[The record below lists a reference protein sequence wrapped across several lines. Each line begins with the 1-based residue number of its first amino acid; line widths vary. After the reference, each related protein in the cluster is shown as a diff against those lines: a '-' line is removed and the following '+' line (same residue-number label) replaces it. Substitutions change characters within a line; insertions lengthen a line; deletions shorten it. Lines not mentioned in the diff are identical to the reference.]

1 MKFNKKSYS
10 NKQLTNIYKNLLY
23 PRLVEEKM
31 LLLLRKGEVSKWFS
45 GIGQEAISVGATM
58 ALKDEE
64 YILPVHRNLGVFT
77 ARNFPLDRLFAQ
89 FQGKE
94 QGYTKGRDRSFHFG
108 SQEHHV
114 IGMISHLASQLSV
127 ADGIALASK
136 LEGTNQVTLAFT
148 GDGGTS
154 EGDFHEAL
162 NVAAVWDLPVIFIIE
177 NNGYSISTPTSEQ
190 FRFKS
195 FTEKGKAYGIQAH
208 KINGN
213 NVLEVYEAVQ
223 KAARSIRRNPKPIII
238 EAETFR
244 MRGHE
249 EASGVEY
256 VPEELFAKWEKL
268 DPIENFERFILKEKV
283 LSEKEISQVYQE
295 IKNEIDVAWEKTSH
309 YTYPTAN
316 AQKELGDVYAPH
328 EPHIKVPDFNKSSEK
343 RFVDALN
350 ESLKQS
356 MDKDDQLVLMGQDI
370 AEYGGVFKVT
380 KDLMTQFGK
389 DRVRNTPL
397 CESAIVGIG
406 LGLSIAGKKSVIEM
420 QFGDFVSCAFNQ
432 IVNNLA
438 KTHYRWG
445 QLVNVVLRMPT
456 GAGSGGGPFHS
467 QSTEAWFFHTPG
479 LKVVYPSSPYD
490 AKGLLNAAIEDP
502 NPVLFFEH
510 KGMYRSQIENVPDEH
525 YTAQLGK
532 AKIVK
537 QGEEISVVTYGMGV
551 VWAKEFQEANDTID
565 LEIIDLRTILPW
577 DKELVEQSVKK
588 TGKAIVL
595 TEDVLTGA
603 ISSDIAS
610 WISDGLFQFLDAPV
624 KRVGALDTP
633 VPFNKNLEDNFLPIQ
648 RFAEVVN
655 ELANY

>member
-1 MKFNKKSYS
+1 MKFNKKNFS
-10 NKQLTNIYKNLLY
+10 NKQLANLYKKIVF

-58 ALKDEE
+58 ALREEE

-77 ARNFPLDRLFAQ
+77 ARDIPLDRLFAQ

-94 QGYTKGRDRSFHFG
+94 QGFTKGRDRSFHFG
-108 SQEHHV
+108 SQEHHI

-127 ADGIALASK
+127 ADGIALASQLK
-136 LEGTNQVTLAFT
+136 GENNVTLVFT
-148 GDGGTS
+148 GDGRAS

-162 NVAAVWDLPVIFIIE
+162 NVAAVWNLPVIFIIE

-195 FTEKGKAYGIQAH
+195 FTDKGKAYGIQAQ
-208 KINGN
+208 KIDGN
-213 NVLEVYEAVQ
+213 NVLEVYDAVY
-223 KAARSIRRNPKPIII
+223 KAARSMRRTPKPMII

-249 EASGVEY
+249 EASGTDY
-256 VPEELFAKWEKL
+256 VPDELFEKWEKK
-268 DPIENFERFILKEKV
+268 DPIENFEQFLLKEKI
-283 LSEKEISQVYQE
+283 LSEDEVNQIHQEAKEA
-295 IKNEIDVAWEKTSH
+295 IDNAWKKTSS
-309 YTYPTAN
+309 YSFPKADTK
-316 AQKELGDVYAPH
+316 KELDDVFAPH
-328 EPHIKVPDFNKSSEK
+328 EPYIKIPDFNKTSEK
-343 RFVDALN
+343 RFVDAIN
-350 ESLKQS
+350 ESLSQS
-356 MDKDDQLVLMGQDI
+356 MAKNEDLILMGQDI

-380 KDLMTQFGK
+380 ENLLEQYGK
-389 DRVRNTPL
+389 ERVRNTPL

-420 QFGDFVSCAFNQ
+420 QFADFVSCAFNQ

-445 QLVNVVLRMPT
+445 QNANVVLRMPT

-467 QSTEAWFFHTPG
+467 QSTEAWFFNTAG
-479 LKVVYPSSPYD
+479 LKIVYPSSPYD

-510 KGMYRSQIENVPDEH
+510 KGMYRSLKENVPNEY
-525 YTAQLGK
+525 YTAQIGK
-532 AKIVK
+532 GKTIK
-537 QGEEISVVTYGMGV
+537 QGEEITVITYGMGV
-551 VWAKEFQEANDTID
+551 IWAKELQEENTSID
-565 LEIIDLRTILPW
+565 LEIIDLRTLVPW

-595 TEDVLTGA
+595 TEDSMTGA
-603 ISSDIAS
+603 ISAEIAS
-610 WISDGLFQFLDAPV
+610 WVADKLFQHLDAPV

-633 VPFNKNLEDNFLPIQ
+633 VPFNKNLEDNFLPKE
-648 RFAEVVN
+648 RFKEMVE
-655 ELANY
+655 ELAGY